1 MAEVLVGTKDGLHRY
16 DLSTGNHRIEHEG
29 RAITHVA
36 LEGWE
41 LWAILDGREIVH
53 TAGVDW
59 WFSVSR
65 LSGLQATCVA
75 DTRAGVIVGTSSAH
89 LCRIAGEGVER
100 LDSFERA
107 PGRKDWFT
115 PWGGPPD
122 TRSLTEDGDTVYVNV
137 HVGGILRSHDHGES
151 WQPTIEIEADV
162 HQVTTGHGNVY
173 AAGGAGLSISGD
185 KGTTWATSD
194 EGLHASYCR
203 AVAVCGD
210 MILLTASTGP
220 RGGRSAV
227 YRGPI
232 DASSFERCDGGLPGW
247 FGHNIDTYCLD
258 AKPDG
263 SLAAFGTE
271 DGHLFTSTDQGR
283 SWSQLAKG
291 LSEIRR
297 VLVT

>member
-1 MAEVLVGTKDGLHRY
+1 VAEVLVGTKDGLHRY
-16 DLSTGNHRIEHEG
+16 DLSTGNQRVEHEG

-36 LEGWE
+36 PEGWE

-107 PGRKDWFT
+107 PGRKEWFT

-173 AAGGAGLSISGD
+173 AAGGAGLSVSGD

-258 AKPDG
+258 AKRDG

-271 DGHLFTSTDQGR
+271 DGRLFTSTDQGR

>member
-1 MAEVLVGTKDGLHRY
+1 VAEVLVGTKDGLYRY
-16 DLSTGNHRIEHEG
+16 DLSTGNHRVEHEG

-107 PGRKDWFT
+107 PGRKEWFT

-173 AAGGAGLSISGD
+173 AAGGAGLSVSGD

-271 DGHLFTSTDQGR
+271 DGRLFTSTDQGR

>member
-1 MAEVLVGTKDGLHRY
+1 MGTNDGLHRF
-16 DLSTGNHRIEHEG
+16 DLSTGNHRVEHKG

-36 LEGWE
+36 PEGWE

-65 LSGLQATCVA
+65 VSGLQATCIA
-75 DTRAGVIVGTSSAH
+75 DTRAGVI
-89 LCRIAGEGVER
+89 AGKGVER
-100 LDSFERA
+100 VDSFERA
-107 PGRKDWFT
+107 PGRKEWFT

-122 TRSLTEDGDTVYVNV
+122 TLSLTEDGDTVYVNV
-137 HVGGILRSHDHGES
+137 HVGGVLCSQDHGAS

-173 AAGGAGLSISGD
+173 AAGAGGLSVSGD
-185 KGTTWATSD
+185 KGATWSTSD

-210 MILLTASTGP
+210 TILLTASTGP

-232 DASSFERCDGGLPGW
+232 DGSLFERCDGGLPAW

-263 SLAAFGTE
+263 SLAAFGSE
-271 DGHLFTSTDQGR
+271 DGRLFTSTDKGR

-291 LSEIRR
+291 LPEIRR
-297 VLVT
+297 VLVA

>member
-283 SWSQLAKG
+283 SWSQLANG

>member
-173 AAGGAGLSISGD
+173 AAGGAGLSVSGD

-283 SWSQLAKG
+283 SWSQLANG

>member
-1 MAEVLVGTKDGLHRY
+1 VAEVLVGTKDGLHRY

-173 AAGGAGLSISGD
+173 AAGGAGLSVSGD

-194 EGLHASYCR
+194 EGLHAPYCR

-271 DGHLFTSTDQGR
+271 DGRLFTSTDQGR